1 MKGQENEYA
10 LLRRASKKWSVKV
23 NGRRLEDGWE
33 EFVKDHDLQ
42 LGNVLIFR
50 HEGDMEFEVAV
61 FDSSCCEREYEQ
73 GVHVHGGEEE
83 EACIVEE
90 SSKKLKSKGEL
101 LLFCYLF
108 PIWKLIF
115 LF

>member
-1 MKGQENEYA
+1 M
-10 LLRRASKKWSVKV
+10 KV

-42 LGNVLIFR
+42 LGNILIFR
-50 HEGDMEFEVAV
+50 HEGDMEFEVAI

-73 GVHVHGGEEE
+73 GVHGREEE
-83 EACIVEE
+83 KVCIVEE
-90 SSKKLKSKGEL
+90 SSKKSEFKGEL

-108 PIWKLIF
+108 PIWKLIIF